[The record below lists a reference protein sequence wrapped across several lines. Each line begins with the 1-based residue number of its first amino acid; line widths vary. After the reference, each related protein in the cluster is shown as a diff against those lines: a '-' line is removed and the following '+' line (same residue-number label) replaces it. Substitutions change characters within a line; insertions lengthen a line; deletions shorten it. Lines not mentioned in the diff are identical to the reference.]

1 MSAIRVGFTE
11 ILRTWEAPPQFG
23 ISDTRAFLKSGPLKF

>member
-23 ISDTRAFLKSGPLKF
+23 SSDTRTFPKSGR